1 MKLTDNVM
9 LLGNGYFNFYV
20 VGQEQAALIECGT
33 RAGAAIFRDQ
43 WMHLENKPD
52 VKYIVVLHSHFDH
65 VCGVP
70 VLKEMFPQAQLLASK
85 VSRKILSKERI
96 VSEYFKNDQVVSEKY
111 FNNGLLDRIPET
123 PKTEN
128 INIDIVV
135 AQGDQLELDKGLK
148 LEFLDAPGHS
158 VCSIAAYLEN
168 DKVMFVSDA
177 AGGVR
182 PDGEEIAPVFFQD
195 YDLYIASLKKL
206 NSYPTEKIAV
216 AHGDIPAGDKVNKF
230 YSQSLQAAEKCF
242 DYIKAR
248 LDEGA
253 EEKLVAA
260 ELFEKYIKGGLAY
273 YPEELMLGSM
283 HLLINNVKA
292 KI

>member
-20 VGQEQAALIECGT
+20 VGQEKAALIECGT
-33 RAGAAIFRDQ
+33 RAGAAIFKEQ
-43 WMHLENKPD
+43 WLQLKNKPD
-52 VKYIVVLHSHFDH
+52 VKYIVALHSHFDH
-65 VCGVP
+65 VCGIP
-70 VLKEMFPQAQLLASK
+70 VLKEMFPQAQLIGSE

-96 VSEYFKNDQVVSEKY
+96 VSEYFKNDQIVSENY
-111 FNNGLLDRIPET
+111 FNNGLLDKIPET

-128 INIDIVV
+128 IAVDIVV
-135 AQGDQLELDKGLK
+135 GEGDQLVLDNGLK
-148 LEFLDAPGHS
+148 LEFLDSPGHS
-158 VCSIAAYLEN
+158 VCSIAAYLEK
-168 DKVMFVSDA
+168 DQVMFVSDA

-195 YDLYIASLKKL
+195 YDLYITSLKKFT
-206 NSYPTEKIAV
+206 SYPTEKIAV
-216 AHGDIPAGDKVNKF
+216 AHGDIPAGDKVEKF
-230 YSQSLQAAEKCF
+230 YLQSLQAAEKCF

-253 EEKLVAA
+253 EEKTIAT
-260 ELFEKYIKGGLAY
+260 ELFKKYIKGGLAY